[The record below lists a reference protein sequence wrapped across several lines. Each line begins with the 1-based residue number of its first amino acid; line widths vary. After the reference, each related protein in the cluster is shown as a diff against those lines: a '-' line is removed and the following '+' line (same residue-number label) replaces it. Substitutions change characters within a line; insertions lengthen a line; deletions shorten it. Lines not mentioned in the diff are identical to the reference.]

1 MLSVVVPPFS
11 LDGKAFDSSFLVVV
25 VVVVAVVNASFPQV
39 PSCCFPRL
47 TFVVVVVVVV
57 IGMGVWAVPPSSVHK
72 KYLSPFHLSVE
83 TILVSSYGAPI
94 SSGRCRLGP
103 PSERERENVRAGS
116 FAERLPKKSLSCSV
130 HPSFL
135 VLLHH
140 IVLYCQ
146 VAVQ

>member
-11 LDGKAFDSSFLVVV
+11 LDGKAFDSSFLVVVVV

-103 PSERERENVRAGS
+103 PSVRERERTSEL
-116 FAERLPKKSLSCSV
+116 ERLQKDCQKSL
-130 HPSFL
+130 FL
-135 VLLHH
+135 VLSIHPSWFYY
-140 IVLYCQ
+140 IILYCT
-146 VAVQ
+146 VK